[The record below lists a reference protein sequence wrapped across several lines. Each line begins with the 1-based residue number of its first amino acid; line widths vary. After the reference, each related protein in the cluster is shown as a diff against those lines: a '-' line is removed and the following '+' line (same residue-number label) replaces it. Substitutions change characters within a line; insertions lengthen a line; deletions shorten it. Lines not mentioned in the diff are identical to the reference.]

1 MMKTYL
7 VLYEAFSPS
16 AANLESK
23 IRMFIYWARP
33 FQNAWLVKSTMTN
46 EQVLNELR
54 SVATIYDQILVITV
68 NNEWMSIN
76 LSPEVV
82 QWMKGGL

>member
-1 MMKTYL
+1 MKTYF

-23 IRMFIYWARP
+23 IRMFTYWARP
-33 FQNAWLVKSTMTN
+33 FQNAWLIKSIMTN

-54 SVATIYDQILVITV
+54 SVAIIYDKILVITV
-68 NNEWMSIN
+68 NNEWMSVN